1 MADDVVHLVAAGWIG
16 VPRAGAKTTDRPARA
31 VCHLL
36 PARKHGWLERTSK
49 RSAVAGSICGWSE
62 HPHLPRERIVAA
74 AVNVRWIG
82 FERPRRGTW
91 PG

>member
-1 MADDVVHLVAAGWIG
+1 MAGENLEALRRRGIDL
-16 VPRAGAKTTDRPARA
+16 R
-31 VCHLL
+31 
-36 PARKHGWLERTSK
+36 LERT
-49 RSAVAGSICGWSE
+49 A
-62 HPHLPRERIVAA
+62 HPPRERSVAA